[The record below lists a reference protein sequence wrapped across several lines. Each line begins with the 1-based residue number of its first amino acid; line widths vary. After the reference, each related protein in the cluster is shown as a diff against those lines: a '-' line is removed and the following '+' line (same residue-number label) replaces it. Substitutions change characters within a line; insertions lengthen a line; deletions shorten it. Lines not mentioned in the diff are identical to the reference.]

1 MAIDLTEM
9 VLFGRS
15 IEDPEAYMAL
25 PMEEAMQMNVSDS
38 QDAIVISTANSAS
51 LETAT
56 FGNGAVTVSAISLQV
71 DLTRM
76 GDEEYADRLK
86 LLFQDGTEYIIQDD
100 GTINSL
106 FNVGSSD
113 GSEVTF
119 MMNRLVDVDQIASVI
134 VNDVQLTRDQ

>member
-15 IEDPEAYMAL
+15 IEDPEAFMAL
-25 PMEEAMQMNVSDS
+25 PAEEAVQMNVSDS

-56 FGNGAVTVSAISLQV
+56 FGNGAVTVSTIALQV
-71 DLTRM
+71 DLSLA
-76 GDEEYADRLK
+76 GDRDFVDTLK
-86 LLFQDGTEYIIQDD
+86 ILFRDGTEYIIQGD
-100 GTINSL
+100 GIINSL

-113 GSEVTF
+113 GSEVTL

-134 VNDVQLTRDQ
+134 VNDVQLVPDE